1 MAGYNPNKAKASG
14 KYAKLDAEDKS
25 LRKWKELLGIVAG
38 AAAAGNPNLVPYY
51 SNCDGP
57 YTSRKPPKF
66 KKEPITIKEGIEYSV
81 KISFKVENGVVSGMK
96 YVQVVKN
103 ASMRMDMLKLMMGL
117 YEPCNN
123 LHVKRFVSKESQSGM
138 LARSEENSSRFVAIN
153 DQLRPPSFDDSSNQ
167 NSQISQPLRTT
178 EASQLRLDKESQDG
192 QKAGNGVDE
201 DDVESNPEDSE
212 S

>member
-38 AAAAGNPNLVPYY
+38 AAAAGNPNLVVHFLSLHLP
-51 SNCDGP
+51 SLTTP
-57 YTSRKPPKF
+57 IF

-138 LARSEENSSRFVAIN
+138 LARSGTYLARSQVIDN
-153 DQLRPPSFDDSSNQ
+153 DNQ
-167 NSQISQPLRTT
+167 SGPKRRT
-178 EASQLRLDKESQDG
+178 AADL
-192 QKAGNGVDE
+192 
-201 DDVESNPEDSE
+201 
-212 S
+212 